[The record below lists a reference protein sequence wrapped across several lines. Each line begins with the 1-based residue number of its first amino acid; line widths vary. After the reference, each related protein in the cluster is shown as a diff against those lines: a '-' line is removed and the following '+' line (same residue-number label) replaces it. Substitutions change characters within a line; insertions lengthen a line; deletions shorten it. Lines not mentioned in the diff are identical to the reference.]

1 MNANSPSDD
10 FFQQYMPSDVCFGCG
25 HSNHDGLQ
33 IKSYWD
39 GDECICVFK
48 PEQQHQGWPGITC
61 GGIISTLI
69 DCHAGCTA
77 VAHAYREE
85 GREVGSAP
93 TIWCATAFLKVDYL
107 RPTPIEAPVTI
118 RARVRETRGRKT
130 WVECT
135 LYSGA
140 KECARGEVLAVQVP
154 PEWGR

>member
-1 MNANSPSDD
+1 MSQLAIQDQLDTNL
-10 FFQQYMPSDVCFGCG
+10 CFGCG
-25 HSNHDGLQ
+25 IRNDQGLG
-33 IKSYWD
+33 IKSYWS
-39 GDECICVFK
+39 GDECVSTWV
-48 PEQQHQGWPGITC
+48 PQPQHAAGPPGILN

-93 TIWCATAFLKVDYL
+93 TIWYATASLRVDYL
-107 RPTPIEAPVTI
+107 RPTPIVPPVTI